1 MVLINAQLPNVHMI
15 LQVCTFGVFVHGCNF
30 ASSHEFDIFSSCTY
44 LSRSPAAQVLLDYG
58 EYNEQ
63 GDVSYTIANLE
74 GSILFILGLEVPPQA
89 LVAYEHSTFAHNNA
103 AFIMA
108 NRTSRG
114 VSASRD
120 IKSKYSSD
128 GLSELVRQGTN
139 STSTTSD
146 NANANS
152 SHNNAIHTAST
163 STPAF
168 TEMSFAVKSKDD
180 HTDDDVQA
188 MKQLGKCCVELCVC
202 HMFLSFVLIS

>member
-1 MVLINAQLPNVHMI
+1 M
-15 LQVCTFGVFVHGCNF
+15 
-30 ASSHEFDIFSSCTY
+30 
-44 LSRSPAAQVLLDYG
+44 QVLLDYG

-74 GSILFILGLEVPPQA
+74 GSILFILGLEVPPLA
-89 LVAYEHSTFAHNNA
+89 LVAFEHSTFAHNNT
-103 AFIMA
+103 AFTMA
-108 NRTSRG
+108 NRTNRG

-139 STSTTSD
+139 STSTASD
-146 NANANS
+146 NANS
-152 SHNNAIHTAST
+152 GHNNNVGHTTST

-188 MKQLGKCCVELCVC
+188 MKQLGK
-202 HMFLSFVLIS
+202 